1 MAGSLPFGTDSVPRR
16 TELRPPVRR
25 FSPFPKT
32 VSESDT
38 GAEIDQNFDV
48 QLLFFNLLLFG
59 FEFLLQKQPVMS
71 WSAPAI
77 YINIIGRFPK
87 TSSETR
93 MRSLDG
99 TYFQK
104 KFPPP
109 LNDYYA
115 INLKK

>member
-25 FSPFPKT
+25 FSPFLKT
-32 VSESDT
+32 ISESDT

-48 QLLFFNLLLFG
+48 ELLFFYLLLFG
-59 FEFLLQKQPVMS
+59 FEFLLQKQPVMN
-71 WSAPAI
+71 WSVPAI
-77 YINIIGRFPK
+77 YKNIIGRFPK
-87 TSSETR
+87 TSSETP

-99 TYFQK
+99 IYFQK
-104 KFPPP
+104 FSFPP

-115 INLKK
+115 INF